1 MSDTP
6 ECDALMKNPLDSN
19 DIYAWR
25 RLAWHLQRQ
34 RDELAAAL
42 RFYADPSTY
51 ETHQCSG
58 PEDPPDFVC
67 PIGEDQGE
75 HARALL
81 ARIEEGK

>member
-42 RFYADPSTY
+42 REATTAIEALTEAVRTLSPTS
-51 ETHQCSG
+51 
-58 PEDPPDFVC
+58 P
-67 PIGEDQGE
+67 
-75 HARALL
+75 HAVIVGKLHALL